1 MVVYLKIRR
10 LNRREV
16 EVGVVGETK
25 NNGFRYDVGEPR
37 KNRIYIMDV
46 TNRDGVQTARISLSK
61 LQKTMLN
68 IYLNQMGIHQS
79 EMGFPALDH
88 EKNYIEANLRL
99 QEKGLLQPL
108 VLSGW
113 CRAKKEDV
121 ELALE
126 KTRLKH
132 LNLSISVSQIMTQ
145 GKFSGRM
152 DRSDVIKMMVEA
164 VKTAKDKGVEIVGVN
179 AEDAS
184 RTDERYDEDY
194 LIEFALAAKE
204 AGADRIRYCDTLGYD
219 RTISIYDSVHRL
231 AKAVQLP
238 IELHCHNDLGYAVAN
253 SVEGAMGA
261 IDAGVDAYINTTV
274 NGMGERAGNADLVS
288 VILALTKSRGLRH
301 GSSILDPK
309 VDLKMAW
316 EICNYV
322 ANAFGQPI
330 PINQVG
336 VGGNAF
342 AHESGIHADGMLKD
356 RNNYELYGPE
366 ELGIGEVEVR
376 RIGRVITTGEY
387 GGLKGLLHVLEELG
401 IESVNARETL
411 HLVQY
416 AWHHN
421 QMELTADEIWLIANY
436 PEEVRQILTVTP

>member
-1 MVVYLKIRR
+1 MEEI
-10 LNRREV
+10 
-16 EVGVVGETK
+16 K
-25 NNGFRYDVGEPR
+25 NDGLRYEAEQC

-61 LQKTMLN
+61 LQKTMVNL
-68 IYLNQMGIHQS
+68 YLNQMGIFQS
-79 EMGFPALDH
+79 EIGFPALEH
-88 EKNYIEANLRL
+88 EQNYIEANLRL
-99 QEKGLLQPL
+99 QEKGLLSPL

-113 CRAKKEDV
+113 SRAKAEDV
-121 ELALE
+121 ERALE
-126 KTRLKH
+126 LTRLKN
-132 LNLSISVSQIMTQ
+132 LNLSISVSEIMTQ
-145 GKFSGRM
+145 GKFGGRM
-152 DRSDVIKMMVEA
+152 TRSDVIKMMVEA
-164 VKTAKDKGVEIVGVN
+164 VSVAKERGIEILGIN

-219 RTISIYDSVHRL
+219 RTISIYDSVYRL
-231 AKAVQLP
+231 AKEVQLP

-288 VILALTKSRGLRH
+288 VILALTKSRGLRDS
-301 GSSILDPK
+301 GILDSRIN
-309 VDLKMAW
+309 LKMAW
-316 EICNYV
+316 KICNYV
-322 ANAFGQPI
+322 ARAFGQPI

-336 VGGNAF
+336 VGANAF

-366 ELGIGEVEVR
+366 ELGIGEVEFK

-387 GGLKGLLHVLEELG
+387 GGLKGLLYVLDELG
-401 IESVNARETL
+401 IEAEDPKETL
-411 HLVQY
+411 RLVQY
-416 AWHHN
+416 AWQHN
-421 QMELTADEIWLIANY
+421 QLELTPDEIWLIANY

>member
-1 MVVYLKIRR
+1 M
-10 LNRREV
+10 E
-16 EVGVVGETK
+16 ETSK
-25 NNGFRYDVGEPR
+25 RPSANHDGYRYEGEPC

-61 LQKTMLN
+61 LQKTMVN
-68 IYLNQMGIHQS
+68 IYLNQMGVHQS
-79 EMGFPALDH
+79 EMGFPALEH
-88 EKNYIEANLRL
+88 EQNYIEANLRL
-99 QEKGLLQPL
+99 QEKGLLSPII
-108 VLSGW
+108 LSGW
-113 CRAKKEDV
+113 TRAKVEDV
-121 ELALE
+121 QAALANSRV
-126 KTRLKH
+126 KN

-145 GKFSGRM
+145 GKFGGRM
-152 DRSDVIKMMVEA
+152 DRSDVIKMMAEA
-164 VKTAKDKGVEIVGVN
+164 VALAKEKGMEIVGVN

-219 RTISIYDSVHRL
+219 RTISIYDSVYRL

-238 IELHCHNDLGYAVAN
+238 IELHCHNDLGYVIAN
-253 SVEGAMGA
+253 SIEGAMGA

-288 VILALTKSRGLRH
+288 VILALTKSRGMRH
-301 GSSILDPK
+301 MGILDPK
-309 VDLKMAW
+309 INLKMAW
-316 EICNYV
+316 KICNYV
-322 ANAFGQPI
+322 ANAFGQHI

-336 VGGNAF
+336 VGANAF

-366 ELGIGEVEVR
+366 ELGIGEIEVK

-387 GGLKGLLHVLEELG
+387 GGLKGLLHVLDELG
-401 IESVNARETL
+401 IEVQDPKETL
-411 HLVQY
+411 RLVQY
-416 AWHHN
+416 AWQHN
-421 QMELTADEIWLIANY
+421 QMELTPDEIWLIANY

>member
-1 MVVYLKIRR
+1 MEEI
-10 LNRREV
+10 
-16 EVGVVGETK
+16 K
-25 NNGFRYDVGEPR
+25 NDGLRYEAEQC

-61 LQKTMLN
+61 LQKTMVNL
-68 IYLNQMGIHQS
+68 YLNQMGIFQS
-79 EMGFPALDH
+79 EIGFPALEH
-88 EKNYIEANLRL
+88 EQNYIEANLRL
-99 QEKGLLQPL
+99 QEKGLLSPL

-113 CRAKKEDV
+113 SRAKAEDV
-121 ELALE
+121 ERALE
-126 KTRLKH
+126 LTRLKN
-132 LNLSISVSQIMTQ
+132 LNLSISVSEIMTQ
-145 GKFSGRM
+145 GKFGGRM
-152 DRSDVIKMMVEA
+152 TRSDVIKMMVEA
-164 VKTAKDKGVEIVGVN
+164 VSVAKEQGIEILGIN

-219 RTISIYDSVHRL
+219 RTISIYDSVYRL
-231 AKAVQLP
+231 AKEVQLP

-288 VILALTKSRGLRH
+288 VILALTKSRGLRDS
-301 GSSILDPK
+301 GILDSRIN
-309 VDLKMAW
+309 LKMAW
-316 EICNYV
+316 KICNYV
-322 ANAFGQPI
+322 ARAFGQPI

-336 VGGNAF
+336 VGANAF

-366 ELGIGEVEVR
+366 ELGIGEVEFK

-387 GGLKGLLHVLEELG
+387 GGLKGLLYVLDELG
-401 IESVNARETL
+401 IEAEDPKETL
-411 HLVQY
+411 RLVQY
-416 AWHHN
+416 AWQHN
-421 QMELTADEIWLIANY
+421 QLELTPDEIWLIANY

>member
-1 MVVYLKIRR
+1 MEEAKTTGLRY
-10 LNRREV
+10 EV
-16 EVGVVGETK
+16 EQ
-25 NNGFRYDVGEPR
+25 P

-61 LQKTMLN
+61 LQKTMVN
-68 IYLNQMGIHQS
+68 IYLNQMGIYQS
-79 EMGFPALDH
+79 EIGFPALEH

-99 QEKGLLQPL
+99 QEKGLLSPII
-108 VLSGW
+108 LSGW
-113 CRAKKEDV
+113 TRAKAEDV
-121 ELALE
+121 EQALE
-126 KTRLKH
+126 LTRLKN
-132 LNLSISVSQIMTQ
+132 LNLSISVSEIMTK
-145 GKFSGRM
+145 GKFGGRM
-152 DRSDVIKMMVEA
+152 TRSDVINMMVEA
-164 VKTAKDKGVEIVGVN
+164 VSLAKERGVEIIGVN

-194 LIEFALAAKE
+194 LIEFALAAKK
-204 AGADRIRYCDTLGYD
+204 AGATRIRYCDTLGYD
-219 RTISIYDSVHRL
+219 RTISIYDSVYRL
-231 AKAVQLP
+231 AKEVQLP

-261 IDAGVDAYINTTV
+261 IEAGVDAYINTTV

-288 VILALTKSRGLRH
+288 VILALTKSRGLRNS
-301 GSSILDPK
+301 GLLDPR

-316 EICNYV
+316 KICNYV
-322 ANAFGQPI
+322 ARAFGQPI

-336 VGGNAF
+336 VGANAF

-366 ELGIGEVEVR
+366 ELGIGEVEFK

-387 GGLKGLLHVLEELG
+387 GGLKGLLYVLDELG
-401 IESVNARETL
+401 IEVEDPRETL
-411 HLVQY
+411 RLVQY

-421 QMELTADEIWLIANY
+421 QMELTPDEIWLIANY
-436 PEEVRQILTVTP
+436 PEEVRLILTVTP

>member
-1 MVVYLKIRR
+1 
-10 LNRREV
+10 
-16 EVGVVGETK
+16 
-25 NNGFRYDVGEPR
+25 
-37 KNRIYIMDV
+37 MDV

-61 LQKTMLN
+61 LQKTMVN

-79 EMGFPALDH
+79 EMGFPALEH
-88 EKNYIEANLRL
+88 ERNYIEANLRL
-99 QEKGLLQPL
+99 QEKGLLSPII
-108 VLSGW
+108 LSGW
-113 CRAKKEDV
+113 CRAKAEDV
-121 ELALE
+121 EIAL
-126 KTRLKH
+126 KYTRLKH
-132 LNLSISVSQIMTQ
+132 LNLSISTSQIMTQ
-145 GKFSGRM
+145 GKFGGRM
-152 DRSDVIKMMVEA
+152 TRSDVIKMMTEA
-164 VKTAKDKGVEIVGVN
+164 VALAKEKGVETVGVN

-219 RTISIYDSVHRL
+219 RTVSIYDSVHRL

-261 IDAGVDAYINTTV
+261 VDAGVDAYINTTV

-288 VILALTKSRGLRH
+288 VILALTKSRGLKDS
-301 GSSILDPK
+301 GILDPK
-309 VDLKMAW
+309 VNLKMAW
-316 EICNYV
+316 KIANYV

-330 PINQVG
+330 AINQVG
-336 VGGNAF
+336 VGANAF

-366 ELGIGEVEVR
+366 ELGIGEIEVK

-387 GGLKGLLHVLEELG
+387 GGTKGLMYVLDQLG
-401 IESVNARETL
+401 IEVDDPKETL
-411 HLVQY
+411 RLVQY
-416 AWHHN
+416 AWQHN
-421 QMELTADEIWLIANY
+421 QMELTPDEIWLIANY
-436 PEEVRQILTVTP
+436 PEEVRQLLTVTP